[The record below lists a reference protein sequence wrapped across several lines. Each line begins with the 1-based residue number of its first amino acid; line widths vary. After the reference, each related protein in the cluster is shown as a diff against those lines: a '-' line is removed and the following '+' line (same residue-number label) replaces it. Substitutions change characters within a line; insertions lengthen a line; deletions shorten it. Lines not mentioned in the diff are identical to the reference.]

1 MNTLNTSSYTDEQD
15 DDLDLNML
23 TLQQAPLKAK
33 YPHVHCHCM
42 QPLIFVIRR
51 TYITTLRRIDDRKN
65 RDRKEDI
72 EKETPIRGSLSNSR
86 IESPELQSKAN
97 LN

>member
-51 TYITTLRRIDDRKN
+51 TYITTLRRIA
-65 RDRKEDI
+65 
-72 EKETPIRGSLSNSR
+72 R
-86 IESPELQSKAN
+86 IVTAKRTSKKKRPYVDH
-97 LN
+97 